1 GSNWT
6 SRHARMT
13 DHAELRRLAEDVIRI
28 ERSEDEPISAA
39 WDLFDSAAT
48 PKTVLALLDE
58 IDRLKAEN
66 DRLRQGMKGD
76 YDIDAWLDW
85 SKEKEQIKA
94 QNDALQGA
102 LHAVQAEVDGNLRP
116 LTRDLVNMVSGLNNG
131 THPND
136 IYEHCD
142 EIERIIGAALEG
154 AKP

>member
-1 GSNWT
+1 MDEPLFNELLESVKQ
-6 SRHARMT
+6 ADQIMT

-39 WDLFDSAAT
+39 WDLFDSAAN

-58 IDRLKAEN
+58 IDRLKAQNEA
-66 DRLRQGMKGD
+66 LRG
-76 YDIDAWLDW
+76 
-85 SKEKEQIKA
+85 
-94 QNDALQGA
+94 ALQ
-102 LHAVQAEVDGNLRP
+102 AVQAEVDGNLRP

-136 IYEHCD
+136 IYDHCD

-154 AKP
+154 AKQ